1 MKAKWLLKKIGTT
14 IWDNRSNIEFV
25 AGNILVL
32 TGTGMI
38 ISKAEEAVEVKQ
50 DVEYKKKIVEL
61 TDEDNGWESQGERT
75 KACFDV
81 VKTGVIGY
89 TKVYAPGAA
98 VEIGGLILMG
108 ISKATDRKEIA
119 VTSAAL
125 ASTTMEFMNYRKN
138 VVAEL
143 GEEKDEEFLT
153 DAIKET
159 VKDENGKETEVIKP
173 TRLPDHS
180 FLFDECNDNYDD
192 RGFSNLEF
200 LEDHERWLNERLWY
214 EGILWEN
221 DIRRDVGA
229 PIDPDAESYGIT
241 AVDENGNRN
250 YISFGINKNTERAAA
265 FRDGSEKSFLVILNN
280 MEPNISKKM
289 YRLNK
294 YHRDVVYYDN
304 ETKSYKTTSKA

>member
-1 MKAKWLLKKIGTT
+1 MKIKWLMKKIGTT

-25 AGNILVL
+25 AGNIMVL

-38 ISKAEEAVEVKQ
+38 ISKAEDAVEVKQ
-50 DVEYKKKIVEL
+50 DVDYEKKIIEL
-61 TDEDNGWESQGERT
+61 TDESNGWESQGERT

-81 VKTGVIGY
+81 VKTGAVGY
-89 TKVYAPGAA
+89 TKCYAPGAA

-119 VTSAAL
+119 ITSAAL

-138 VVAEL
+138 VIAEL

-153 DAIKET
+153 DAIKVT
-159 VKDENGKETEVIKP
+159 QIDENNKETTTVTP

-180 FLFDECNDNYDD
+180 FLFDECNDNYDS

-265 FRDGSEKSFLVILNN
+265 FRDGTEKSFLVILNN

-304 ETKSYKTTSKA
+304 ETKSYKTTSRA

>member
-1 MKAKWLLKKIGTT
+1 MKIKWLMKQIGTT

-25 AGNILVL
+25 AGNIMVL
-32 TGTGMI
+32 AGTGMI
-38 ISKAEEAVEVKQ
+38 ISKAEDAVEVKRE
-50 DVEYKKKIVEL
+50 VEYKKKIVEL
-61 TDEDNGWESQGERT
+61 TDEDDGWETQGERT

-81 VKTGVIGY
+81 VKTGVVGY

-98 VEIGGLILMG
+98 VELGGLVLMG

-138 VVAEL
+138 VIAEL

-153 DAIKET
+153 SAIKET
-159 VKDENGKETEVIKP
+159 VKDENGKDIEKVMP
-173 TRLPDHS
+173 TRIPDHS
-180 FLFDECNDNYDD
+180 FLFDETNPNYDD

-200 LEDHERWLNERLWY
+200 LEDHERWLNDRLQT

-221 DIRRDVGA
+221 DIRRDVNA

-241 AVDENGNRN
+241 AVDENGNTN
-250 YISFGINKNTERAAA
+250 YISFGIHKNTERAEA

-280 MEPNISKKM
+280 MEPNVSKKM

-294 YHRDVVYYDN
+294 FHKDEVLYDTQ
-304 ETKSYKTTSKA
+304 TKTYKKRKTI

>member
-14 IWDNRSNIEFV
+14 IWDHRSNIEFV
-25 AGNILVL
+25 VGTGLVL

-38 ISKAEEAVEVKQ
+38 ISKAEDAVEVKR
-50 DVEYKKKIVEL
+50 DIDYKKKIIEL

-81 VKTGVIGY
+81 VKTGVVGY
-89 TKVYAPGAA
+89 GKCYAPGAA
-98 VEIGGLILMG
+98 VEVGGLILMG

-143 GEEKDEEFLT
+143 GEEKDEMFLT
-153 DAIKET
+153 DAIKVT
-159 VKDENGKETEVIKP
+159 QVDENNKETTKVTP
-173 TRLPDHS
+173 TRLPKHA
-180 FLFDECNDNYDD
+180 FMFDDTNLNYDE

-200 LEDHERWLNERLWY
+200 LEDHERWLNMRLQK
-214 EGILWEN
+214 EGVLWEN

-229 PIDPDAESYGIT
+229 PIDPEADSWGIT
-241 AVDENGNRN
+241 AVNDEGDAN
-250 YISFGINKNTERAAA
+250 YISFGIRKNTERAEA
-265 FRDGSEKSFLVILNN
+265 FRNGDTKDFLIILNN

-289 YRLNK
+289 YRLMK
-294 YHRDVVYYDN
+294 YHNDWDAELVQ
-304 ETKSYKTTSKA
+304 